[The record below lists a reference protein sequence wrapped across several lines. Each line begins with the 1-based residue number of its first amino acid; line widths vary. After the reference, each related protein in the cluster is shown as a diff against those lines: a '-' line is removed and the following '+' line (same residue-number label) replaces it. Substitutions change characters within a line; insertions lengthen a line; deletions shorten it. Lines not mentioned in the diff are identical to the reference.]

1 MNNTTTIRTLTAT
14 TIVVV
19 LIFTAGS
26 LIATATSSSTPLLA
40 VFAYQN
46 KGTQYNGNDN
56 NNGNTLTDQASIQAT
71 RESGFDNGLGQESQN
86 VICIHPGNNATCS
99 QGGIISNTTQILLP
113 TPQPQPSAILTIIK
127 HVINDIVGTISAKDF
142 TSSASGTNVSPQS
155 SFPGAQSPGTTVTL
169 KPGTFSVA
177 LLQQANATTIA
188 AVVADHNNCSS
199 GDIITCTHKETHH
212 SAKDTTPFVLPIPFP

>member
-1 MNNTTTIRTLTAT
+1 MNNTTTIRTLMAT
-14 TIVVV
+14 IVGVVVVV
-19 LIFTAGS
+19 LN
-26 LIATATSSSTPLLA
+26 LTATSLVAEATTTSSTPP
-40 VFAYQN
+40 QP
-46 KGTQYNGNDN
+46 
-56 NNGNTLTDQASIQAT
+56 
-71 RESGFDNGLGQESQN
+71 QN
-86 VICIHPGNNATCS
+86 VICTTHPGNNATCS
-99 QGGIISNTTQILLP
+99 QERIISYITPVPLP
-113 TPQPQPSAILTIIK
+113 TAPPQPSAILTIIK

-169 KPGTFSVA
+169 KPSTFSVA

>member
-1 MNNTTTIRTLTAT
+1 MNNTTTIRAL
-14 TIVVV
+14 IVIVVVV

-26 LIATATSSSTPLLA
+26 LVIAAAASSSSTLQP
-40 VFAYQN
+40 QN
-46 KGTQYNGNDN
+46 
-56 NNGNTLTDQASIQAT
+56 L
-71 RESGFDNGLGQESQN
+71 
-86 VICIHPGNNATCS
+86 ICTHSGNNATCI
-99 QGGIISNTTQILLP
+99 QEGIIPATTQI
-113 TPQPQPSAILTIIK
+113 PQPPPATLTVIK

-155 SFPGAQSPGTTVTL
+155 SFPGTQSPGTTVTL

-188 AVVADHNNCSS
+188 DVVADHNNCSS